1 MNLRSKIMAEIAREL
16 QKSNADIL
24 SGNEFQWNFSK
35 NEFVTEFFDIT
46 AKDL

>member
-1 MNLRSKIMAEIAREL
+1 MAEIAREL

-24 SGNEFQWNFSK
+24 SGNEFQWNFNK
-35 NEFVTEFFDIT
+35 NEFVREFFDST